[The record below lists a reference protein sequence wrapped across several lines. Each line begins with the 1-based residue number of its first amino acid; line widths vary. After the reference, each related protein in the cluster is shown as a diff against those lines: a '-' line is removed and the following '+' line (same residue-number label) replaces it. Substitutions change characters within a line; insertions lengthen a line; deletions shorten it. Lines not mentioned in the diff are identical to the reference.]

1 VLLRGPHIMRG
12 YRNLPEA
19 NAEALLPDGW
29 LATGDIGELDSAGR
43 LKITDRKKDMVK
55 TSGGKYI
62 APGAIAAQF
71 KALSSIASNL
81 VAIANNRNFATALIS
96 LDPDA
101 LKVFA
106 TENGLSGDFATMS
119 QSPEV
124 RANLQA
130 SVDALNAQLNRWE
143 TIKKFTV
150 LDRDLSEEDGELT
163 ASLKVKRKVV
173 EDHFSDEI
181 EAMYAS

>member
-1 VLLRGPHIMRG
+1 
-12 YRNLPEA
+12 
-19 NAEALLPDGW
+19 
-29 LATGDIGELDSAGR
+29 
-43 LKITDRKKDMVK
+43 
-55 TSGGKYI
+55 
-62 APGAIAAQF
+62 
-71 KALSSIASNL
+71 SNL

-101 LKVFA
+101 LQAFA
-106 TENGLSGDFATMS
+106 TANGLSGDFATLS

-130 SVDALNAQLNRWE
+130 SVDQLNSQLNRWE

-150 LDRDLSEEDGELT
+150 LDRDLSEDAGELT

-173 EDHFSDEI
+173 EEHFADQI

>member
-1 VLLRGPHIMRG
+1 M
-12 YRNLPEA
+12 
-19 NAEALLPDGW
+19 
-29 LATGDIGELDSAGR
+29 
-43 LKITDRKKDMVK
+43 KITDRKKDLVK

-62 APGAIAAQF
+62 APGQIAAQF
-71 KALSSIASNL
+71 KALSPIASNL

-101 LKVFA
+101 LQTFA
-106 TENGLSGDFATMS
+106 ASHGLSGDFATLS
-119 QSPEV
+119 QSQEV
-124 RANLQA
+124 RDNLQA
-130 SVDALNAQLNRWE
+130 SVDQLNAGLNRWE

-150 LDRDLSEEDGELT
+150 LDRDLSEADGELT

-173 EDHFSDEI
+173 EEHFADKI